1 MTKVFPARD
10 LPGDADDWGR
20 FVENVI
26 VSEEGFLQQTRQNLN
41 NRLRFTGGQI
51 SSVAV
56 RLDELYLRRS
66 LRQPIAD
73 LSVTG
78 AGTGE
83 PYPRATSNFSFV
95 VPPGGRVARVEIYCK
110 NTRSTNAN
118 VFAYLSYG
126 GVIISRLTWDADMDA
141 VQDFSNTDYIGSGLA
156 YVVLPE
162 SGVAE
167 FSLTIVRV
175 GFVAGSGTE
184 TLTDIEVYLTPSQPT
199 T

>member
-20 FVENVI
+20 YVENVI
-26 VSEEGFLQQTRQNLN
+26 VSEEGALQQIRQTLN
-41 NRLRFTGGQI
+41 NRLRFTGGQT
-51 SSVAV
+51 SSVAT
-56 RLDELYLRRS
+56 RLDELYLRRTIRQS
-66 LRQPIAD
+66 LPN

-78 AGTGE
+78 AGTIE
-83 PYPRATSNFSFV
+83 PYPRATQNFSFSA
-95 VPPGGRVARVEIYCK
+95 PSGGRVARFEIYCK
-110 NTRSTNAN
+110 NDRSTNAN
-118 VFAYLSYG
+118 VFAYVSYEG
-126 GVIISRLTWDADMDA
+126 NIISRLTWEADMDA
-141 VQDFSNTDYIGSGLA
+141 VQDFSNTKYNGSGLA

-162 SGVAE
+162 SGVSN

-184 TLTDIEVYLTPSQPT
+184 TLTDIEAYLTPYQST